1 MDGAPAAHQLERS
14 TAPTLHTARHCALL
28 TKQLECMSLTTH
40 HTPNIARR
48 KPPHTTSRTTHHV
61 PQAHPPRTAHI
72 TSHAEHCT
80 PHTTACHRTPHT
92 AQHRKPTHY
101 TPHTTHYTPHVT
113 LHTPPT
119 PCTAHRKPQQT
130 TALHAPHTTHHR
142 TPHTTHQRT
151 RHTAYPTPNSTHHT
165 PPHTTGRTPH
175 NANRTTHTDFEHKP
189 VLPHLGSCSALKAV
203 LPQCTLCGPAG
214 EATTGG
220 TCSTHI
226 HPHR

>member
-1 MDGAPAAHQLERS
+1 MLGGSTPVPPSPRGLHAHESRGQRAGGDGDTWYAHTMGGSGAERGGVDGAPAAHQRS

-61 PQAHPPRTAHI
+61 PQAHPPRTAHL
-72 TSHAEHCT
+72 TSHAEHCK
-80 PHTTACHRTPHT
+80 PHTTACHRTPHNNI
-92 AQHRKPTHY
+92 HR
-101 TPHTTHYTPHVT
+101 TPHTTHYT
-113 LHTPPT
+113 LHTTRHTPHTTPT

-151 RHTAYPTPNSTHHT
+151 LHTAFPHAEQYT
-165 PPHTTGRTPH
+165 PHTTAHHRPHTAQRKPH
-175 NANRTTHTDFEHKP
+175 NAH
-189 VLPHLGSCSALKAV
+189 
-203 LPQCTLCGPAG
+203 
-214 EATTGG
+214 
-220 TCSTHI
+220 
-226 HPHR
+226 